1 MKTDNKKNE
10 PLKTTHQK
18 LQEIGKI
25 LAFGIIRLSAR
36 KRAKETESKHHI
48 PLDHKNF
55 PSTHSNSPYAIGGIS
70 NINY

>member
-1 MKTDNKKNE
+1 MNTKNKKNE
-10 PLKTTHQK
+10 PLNTAHQK

-25 LAFGIIRLSAR
+25 LALGIIRLSAKER
-36 KRAKETESKHHI
+36 VKETESKHHI